1 VENINP
7 KESAQELTTS
17 LVGIKGM
24 VELLKK
30 TNLNSEQNKIVESL
44 LDSTAYLIEKVN
56 FSELMVNKVVDG
68 EINYSDFIDIDTFS
82 LLSNLDKRDNF
93 KQDLIENFISD
104 GNNILLTITMNNELD
119 YSKIQ
124 ESLLALKTMAAE
136 FGALE
141 LEKLCQIGLDMEKK
155 DFMLSTYDDFSENLK
170 HVFDQSIIALLY
182 FASHGSKVKS
192 K

>member
-1 VENINP
+1 MENINP

-93 KQDLIENFISD
+93 KQE
-104 GNNILLTITMNNELD
+104 
-119 YSKIQ
+119 
-124 ESLLALKTMAAE
+124 AE
-136 FGALE
+136 CN
-141 LEKLCQIGLDMEKK
+141 KQTTK
-155 DFMLSTYDDFSENLK
+155 N
-170 HVFDQSIIALLY
+170 
-182 FASHGSKVKS
+182 
-192 K
+192 